1 MRKYIALFLV
11 FSLLWIPGVYAA
23 GSPAPQGLVTDEAGI
38 LSSREK
44 TSIATTAAGDGLTFH
59 VLTVESFN
67 GTASEPYADR
77 VYDSWELTAK
87 DILLVISAGEREV
100 QLNFKNPGL
109 QASLNSWSQ
118 GQGGSSGS
126 AALTL
131 LLDSYFIPYAADGD
145 FAGGITSL
153 MKAVRSIDLAQGQ
166 GTAGGAQSGNHP
178 APDTAGS
185 ARSTVPVLRIAA
197 ILVGAAL
204 VAIVSFVL
212 ITGQRRRRELAEQQ
226 EELGRLLVQ
235 ANRALESLQP
245 FQGIVQGKTG
255 QLVEGISARLSE
267 HLVQISSLQNEGQ
280 GKPPAFYQ
288 LAALKATIAQL
299 QQTVSSFRSALEEE
313 EQKIAVIIEADR
325 NVKQRITE
333 LKQDMPELNEQL
345 KDSVKETG
353 YGLEE
358 LSGDLKRLEEETAKA
373 DGLELF
379 DPIAAEEVTQEAQ
392 KRQEQIEQDLQDVEI
407 YDDKIKAFPGVMSA
421 VRTQIAGIIEQHS
434 LQNMK
439 AKPYEHLEQA
449 GAAAETLNAPL
460 RSGDMDAVRNI
471 ASRIDLLLDEA
482 VAMTE
487 RQALL
492 RQNNRR
498 DLETIR
504 TNWNQLNQR
513 RDGLL
518 NRIAEA
524 RTHYVE
530 QHVSNLQTTLEE
542 WSTRLQEG
550 TAGVPQ
556 IETWTSDE
564 RGEYEQARQ
573 ALDQLLSLQDEAGRQ
588 FSSVSERLDQL
599 NERLTKVTRIFSE
612 GPGRVDAAQ
621 QLLHS
626 RGLASRNPFQ
636 LARLPEYTELEYK
649 LSARPYNLDELET
662 LGRAY
667 ASQISSFVD
676 EASRLIRQ
684 KEEQERQAHLAMMR
698 EQQRR
703 EQARRRMSS
712 GGGFGGGGRSSG
724 GSSWGGGGSSRRSS
738 GGSSWGG
745 GKSGG
750 NSSGGSKW

>member
-1 MRKYIALFLV
+1 MRKYITLFLV

-23 GSPAPQGLVTDEAGI
+23 GSPTPQGLVTDEAGM

-44 TSIATTAAGDGLTFH
+44 TSIATAAAGDGLTFH

-131 LLDSYFIPYAADGD
+131 LLDTYFIPYAADGD

-153 MKAVRSIDLAQGQ
+153 MKAVRSIDLSQGQ
-166 GTAGGAQSGNHP
+166 GTAGGAQSGSAANP
-178 APDTAGS
+178 ASDTTNP
-185 ARSTVPVLRIAA
+185 ARSNLPVLKIAA
-197 ILVGAAL
+197 ILAGAAL
-204 VAIVSFVL
+204 VAIVAFVL

-235 ANRALESLQP
+235 ANRALESLLP

-255 QLVEGISARLSE
+255 ELVEGISARLSE

-280 GKPPAFYQ
+280 GKQPAFYQ

-313 EQKIAVIIEADR
+313 EQKIAVISEADR
-325 NVKQRITE
+325 NVKQRIAE

-449 GAAAETLNAPL
+449 GAATETLNAPL
-460 RSGDMDAVRNI
+460 RSGDMDVVRNI

-504 TNWNQLNQR
+504 TNWSQLNQR

-542 WSTRLQEG
+542 WSARLQQG
-550 TAGVPQ
+550 TAEVPQ
-556 IETWTSDE
+556 IENWTSDE

-588 FSSVSERLDQL
+588 FSSVSEHLDQL

-636 LARLPEYTELEYK
+636 LALLPEYTELEYK

-698 EQQRR
+698 EQQQR
-703 EQARRRMSS
+703 EQARRRLSS
-712 GGGFGGGGRSSG
+712 GGGFGGGG
-724 GSSWGGGGSSRRSS
+724 RSS